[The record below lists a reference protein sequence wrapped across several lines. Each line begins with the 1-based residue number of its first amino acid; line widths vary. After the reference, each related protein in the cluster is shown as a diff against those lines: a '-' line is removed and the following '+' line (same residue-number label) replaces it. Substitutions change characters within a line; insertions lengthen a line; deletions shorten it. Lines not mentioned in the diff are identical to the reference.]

1 MAWLPNALTVLRLAL
16 TPAIFIAI
24 VQGRWWLALGLLVV
38 AGGSDWLDGVL
49 ARRFGWQTR
58 LGSLLDPVADKLLF
72 LAVFLA
78 LVGAGLMPLWLAG
91 LAIARDAIIV
101 AGATFYNFHVEKLT
115 GSATWL
121 GKFNTLVQGAYAC
134 TVLAQEALD
143 RDAPL
148 FIAAI
153 TLILVMSIVAS
164 GAHYIAIGLGRVRR
178 RKNDD

>member
-16 TPAIFIAI
+16 TPAIFVAI
-24 VQGRWWLALGLLVV
+24 VQGRWWLALALLVI

-72 LAVFLA
+72 LAVFVA

-101 AGATFYNFHVEKLT
+101 AGATFYNYQVEKLT
-115 GSATWL
+115 GNATWL

-134 TVLAQEALD
+134 TVLAQKALD
-143 RDAPL
+143 RDVPL
-148 FIAAI
+148 LVATI
-153 TLILVMSIVAS
+153 TLILVLSIFIS
-164 GAHYIAIGLGRVRR
+164 GAHYVAIGLGRARR
-178 RKNDD
+178 RNNND